1 MSLAGWQPASTDDGL
16 PAVSSLK
23 LTTYTDVGECRAQ
36 HASRKRLYNARPHS
50 ESKRLKPAPEL
61 LATLQRLTINKR
73 NSEEEQ
79 PDKESPAKR
88 RSPDRHDLPLQF
100 KFDMPSQTAHG
111 LTGWNMTMENGSKAH
126 LIWQQPEDN
135 SKQLVKHKSQYEVFI
150 QLAAQCFESK
160 QSLFVAS
167 QTGTI
172 WKASLRHNGS
182 TVPEICVEEVEE
194 LDVPDASSVR
204 IEFLVGSAMD
214 Q

>member
-1 MSLAGWQPASTDDGL
+1 MNCWQPASTDDGL
-16 PAVSSLK
+16 PAVTALK
-23 LTTYTDVGECRAQ
+23 LTTYIDVGECRAQ
-36 HASRKRLYNARPHS
+36 HASRKRLYNVRPHS
-50 ESKRLKPAPEL
+50 DSKRLKPAPEL

-79 PDKESPAKR
+79 PDEESPAKR

-100 KFDMPSQTAHG
+100 KFDMPSPHQTALG
-111 LTGWNMTMENGSKAH
+111 LTGCTMTMENGSKAH
-126 LIWQQPEDN
+126 LTWQQPEDN

-182 TVPEICVEEVEE
+182 TAPEICVEEV
-194 LDVPDASSVR
+194 DVPDASSVR